1 MGRRGSLPAASNPG
15 PSRVPAGPIAPPAL
29 LSRCEDADSGRR
41 LCHAR
46 MSSRQG
52 QANTGPKTDE
62 PTRRPRRSSSD
73 EALSAQRGRDVIV
86 SVTYVA
92 VIAGAVVAVGGAL

>member
-1 MGRRGSLPAASNPG
+1 MVRRGSLTAASNPG

-46 MSSRQG
+46 VFSRQG

-62 PTRRPRRSSSD
+62 RAPRTPRSSSD

-92 VIAGAVVAVGGAL
+92 VIAGAVI